1 MVRWFKLFGDQYL
14 GFWLPGLVIFLLQE
28 VPYMVM
34 PLFHPETNPIMQMT
48 ETSMTLDLCEKILGS
63 LCIALMVFVVHKD
76 AVLFS
81 ADGGR
86 ERLFFLL
93 TVILLLT
100 NYFGWALYY
109 AGHQSVLI
117 MMLSISP
124 LMTLITLAAVL
135 CGGQPLETEHTP
147 DSDRN
152 HILRGA
158 LHPCAGEPDQMTGYV
173 RGQYLSNTGPAE

>member
-14 GFWLPGLVIFLLQE
+14 GFWLPGLVLFLLQE

-34 PLFHPETNPIMQMT
+34 PLFRPETNPIMQMT

-63 LCIALMVFVVHKD
+63 MCIALMVFVVHKD

-81 ADGGR
+81 AAGGR

-117 MMLSISP
+117 MMLFIVAIPP
-124 LMTLITLAAVL
+124 LFYVAVTSSM
-135 CGGQPLETEHTP
+135 CWGT
-147 DSDRN
+147 
-152 HILRGA
+152 
-158 LHPCAGEPDQMTGYV
+158 
-173 RGQYLSNTGPAE
+173 